1 MRGAQFLTKKSKQD
15 MAYKLHWSEEAV
27 SNLENILEY
36 LNQNWSA
43 KEVANF
49 KQSLGLQL
57 DLIIKN
63 PLMFPVSNHIPRLR
77 KAVLSKQTTVFYEV
91 KGKAIY
97 LAYLHVNRKDIK
109 NLK

>member
-1 MRGAQFLTKKSKQD
+1 MV
-15 MAYKLHWSEEAV
+15 YKLHWSEEAV
-27 SNLENILEY
+27 SNLEEILVY
-36 LNQNWSA
+36 LAENWSP
-43 KEVANF
+43 KEVDNF

-57 DLIIKN
+57 DLIIKA
-63 PLMFPVSNHIPRLR
+63 PFMFPSSNHIPRLR

-109 NLK
+109 KLR